1 MEHPATSHGG
11 DRPRPGRAELARK
24 TIHILA
30 SVAAA
35 AIALEA
41 PAQVVPWLFLGTFL
55 VAVAT
60 EQARRRSAAIGR
72 AFERAFGGML
82 RPKEHRGTTGATT
95 LAAGF
100 AITTLLLPAPYAAI
114 GIAIGGVA
122 DAAAAV
128 VGQFYGRHRFRSGKS
143 LEGAL
148 ACLLTAFAIAWA
160 MPGIGVAPAV
170 VIAIIIA
177 GLELIPVPFDD
188 NLWLAPAAGIVALAA
203 SAPLV

>member
-1 MEHPATSHGG
+1 MTSRGG
-11 DRPRPGRAELARK
+11 GGPGPGRAELARK

-30 SVAAA
+30 SIAAA
-35 AIALEA
+35 AVALEA
-41 PAQVVPWLFLGTFL
+41 PAPTVPWLFLGTFL
-55 VAVAT
+55 LAVAT
-60 EQARRRSAAIGR
+60 EQARRGSAAIGR

-82 RPKEHRGTTGATT
+82 RPREHQGTTGATT

-114 GIAIGGVA
+114 GMAIGGVA

-128 VGQFYGRHRFRSGKS
+128 VGQFFGRRRFRSGKS

-170 VIAIIIA
+170 VIAVVIA
-177 GLELIPVPFDD
+177 GLELIPAPFDD
-188 NLWLAPAAGIVALAA
+188 NLWLAPTAGIIALAA
-203 SAPLV
+203 SAPFA

>member
-1 MEHPATSHGG
+1 MSGG
-11 DRPRPGRAELARK
+11 DRPRPGRAELSRK

-35 AIALEA
+35 AVALEA
-41 PAQVVPWLFLGTFL
+41 PPRLVPWLFFGTFL
-55 VAVAT
+55 LAVVI
-60 EQARRRSAAIGR
+60 EEARRRSASVGR
-72 AFERAFGGML
+72 IFDRAFGAML
-82 RPKEHRGTTGATT
+82 RPKEYRGTTGATT

-100 AITTLLLPAPYAAI
+100 TIATILLPSLYAAI

-128 VGQFYGRHRFRSGKS
+128 VGQFFGRHRLRSGKS

-148 ACLLTAFAIAWA
+148 ACLVTAFAIAWA

-170 VIAIIIA
+170 VVAVIVT

-188 NLWLAPAAGIVALAA
+188 NLWLAPAAGLIALSAA
-203 SAPLV
+203 TPIG